1 MRKNKGNLA
10 IFEGDASTV
19 AILAQA
25 GITVTLE
32 NDRPASRRASQ
43 ASADMAPRSG
53 KQPGATPSVAIP
65 DSTEYGPT
73 IEDIM
78 PWGEGNDFPQ
88 RLSELYNQDSLIPA
102 TLGDLA
108 NTVVGGGVIAVEQHI
123 NEKGNKI
130 YKPLTGDPAIIAE
143 INDFLSNPKFGLYLQ
158 EMAADVTEFFNG
170 WAELI
175 ISKDRS
181 IITSLEPLSAE
192 ECRWC
197 KMRTNGDQPYIY
209 LNANW
214 PRYRPDLTLQ
224 LNTLDPYRPDAI
236 EWIREADFYKVV
248 YPIRYPTPGKRYYS
262 LPHHYSIVE
271 SGWLDVHRA
280 IPRFKKFLMQNQM
293 TLKYHWKVDKDYW
306 KDMYGDKY
314 TKGTPEERRSIKKR
328 WLEQM
333 NKSLTDVTRS
343 GNSIVTDVSWDQ
355 VNKVWKDHITVTPI
369 PDPLADGKY
378 IQDNM
383 EAAVNILYAFN
394 VDPTSSG
401 FAGGSK
407 LGAKSGGSDKR
418 EADLIKK
425 QKVRPFRNMVL
436 EPLKFAARYNG
447 WKAAI
452 PLLDFVFDD
461 TILTTLDTGAG
472 TDKILS

>member
-1 MRKNKGNLA
+1 MAKRNSDIA
-10 IFEGDASTV
+10 VFEGDHSTL

-25 GITVTLE
+25 GVSVTME
-32 NDRPASRRASQ
+32 ADRPSQRRAGQ
-43 ASADMAPRSG
+43 ANPKAAPRSG
-53 KQPGATPSVAIP
+53 KEPGATPSVAVP
-65 DSTEYGPT
+65 DTTQYGPAL
-73 IEDIM
+73 EDIM

-88 RLSELYNQDSLIPA
+88 RLAELYNQDSLIPA

-108 NTVVGGGVIAVEQHI
+108 NTVVGGGVMAVLVDV
-123 NEKGNKI
+123 NEKGQKI

-143 INDFLSNPKFGLYLQ
+143 IRDFLSHPKFSLYLR

-170 WAELI
+170 WVELI

-181 IITSLEPLSAE
+181 IITSLEPLNAE

-197 KMRTNGDQPYIY
+197 RMRANGDKPFIH

-214 PRYRPDLTLQ
+214 PRYQPTLTETLT
-224 LNTLDPYRPDAI
+224 TLDPYRPDLI
-236 EWIREADFYKVV
+236 EWMREGDFYKVV
-248 YPIRYPTPGKRYYS
+248 YPISYPTPGKRYYS

-280 IPRFKKFLMQNQM
+280 IPKFKKFLMQNQM
-293 TLKYHWKVDKDYW
+293 TLKYHWKVDKEYW
-306 KDMYGDKY
+306 KDMYGDAY
-314 TKGTPEERRSIKKR
+314 SKGSPAQKRDIKRK

-333 NKSLTDVTRS
+333 NKSLTDVTKT

-355 VNKVWKDHITVTPI
+355 VNRVWKDHITVTPI
-369 PDPLADGKY
+369 TDAITDGKY

-401 FAGGSK
+401 FAGGDK
-407 LGAKSGGSDKR
+407 MGAKSGGSDKR
-418 EADLIKK
+418 EAHLIKQ
-425 QKVRPFRNMVL
+425 QKVRPFRDMLL
-436 EPLKFAARYNG
+436 EPLRFKARYDG